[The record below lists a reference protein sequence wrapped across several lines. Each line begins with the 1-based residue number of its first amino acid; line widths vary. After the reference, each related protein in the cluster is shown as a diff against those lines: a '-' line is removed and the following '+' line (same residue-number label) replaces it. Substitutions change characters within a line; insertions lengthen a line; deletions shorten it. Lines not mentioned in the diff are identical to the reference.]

1 MFRQHNSHN
10 TETIM
15 PLFLTLEEYEA
26 RTGGEA
32 FCIDCGEQYPD
43 YLEPDADEVLCEDC
57 GTETVY
63 GIENLLVMGLIS

>member
-1 MFRQHNSHN
+1 MSLY
-10 TETIM
+10 ISI
-15 PLFLTLEEYEA
+15 EEYEA

-32 FCIDCGEQYPD
+32 YCIHCGQEYPE

-63 GIENLLVMGLIS
+63 GIDNLLVMGYVT